1 MDLSQYS
8 VEQATHDLKCSHVI
22 GHNCRDYTMPCILI
36 GLTKSRM
43 RKVVVFGNLY
53 WKYTSHKKRVRY
65 VPPWRLRERPKG
77 GKHEEGA

>member
-1 MDLSQYS
+1 
-8 VEQATHDLKCSHVI
+8 
-22 GHNCRDYTMPCILI
+22 MPCILI